1 MVRKINYGKIL
12 LVIFLTVL
20 IWVWA
25 DLALDDELP
34 VSGAT
39 ISIAK
44 STNPNLWVSFDDDES
59 SVSVDN
65 ILLKGPASRI
75 GNARRKLNDGSLVL
89 AFFLDA
95 EQEGLTDPGE
105 HPLDVLAF
113 LKKSS
118 QTKELGLTV
127 ESCEPDKLS
136 VNVVKLVKKS
146 LTVKCFDEDG
156 IPLKAESIPSKVDM
170 FVPGGWEGEKL
181 TAEVQLTRGEIEP
194 ARWAPIEKRPYVELA
209 AGQRREAAT
218 PVKIKLPPEADPR
231 SDYFVTATLAIA
243 LSPNLQGRYK
253 VVVSNLD
260 AVMERIAI
268 RATLDAKRAYELQPY
283 PPMTLYIFDDDA
295 QKGTEEQQREV
306 VYNFPPEFVRK
317 GEIELKNPDPPVV
330 ARFKLIEL
338 KLLPSATAS
347 STE

>member
-1 MVRKINYGKIL
+1 MVRKVNYGKIL
-12 LVIFLTVL
+12 IVIFLTVL

-44 STNPNLWVSFDDDES
+44 STSPNLWVSFDDDES
-59 SVSVDN
+59 SVSIDN

-146 LTVKCFDEDG
+146 LTVKCFDENGDS
-156 IPLKAESIPSKVDM
+156 LKAESIPSKVDM
-170 FVPGGWEGEKL
+170 FVPEDWEGEQL
-181 TAEVQLTRGEIEP
+181 IAEVQLTRGEVEP
-194 ARWAPIEKRPYVELA
+194 ARWAPVEKRPYVELA

-218 PVKIKLPPEADPR
+218 PVKIKLPSEEER
-231 SDYFVTATLAIA
+231 LSNYTITAATPGII
-243 LSPNLQGRYK
+243 LSLTLQGKYD
-253 VVVSNLD
+253 VEIDNLPE
-260 AVMERIAI
+260 VIGGITI
-268 RATLDAKRAYELQPY
+268 RATLDAKRAYEKMRYQVILEIY
-283 PPMTLYIFDDDA
+283 DEDA
-295 QKGTEEQQREV
+295 LSTEPLKRELI
-306 VYNFPPEFVRK
+306 YNFPAEYVRK
-317 GEIELKNPDPPVV
+317 GEIELKNPDQPVI
-330 ARFKLIEL
+330 ARFKL
-338 KLLPSATAS
+338 KRLPSAAAS

>member
-44 STNPNLWVSFDDDES
+44 STNPNLWVSFNDES
-59 SVSVDN
+59 FVSIDN
-65 ILLKGPASRI
+65 IVLKGPASRI
-75 GNARRKLNDGSLVL
+75 GNARRKLNDGSLVIE
-89 AFFLDA
+89 FFLDA
-95 EQEGLTDPGE
+95 EQEGLTDPGK

-113 LKKSS
+113 LKKSR
-118 QTKELGLTV
+118 QIKELGLTV

-136 VNVVKLVKKS
+136 VNVVKLVEKK

-156 IPLKAESIPSKVDM
+156 IPLIKAESIPSKVDM
-170 FVPGGWEGEKL
+170 FVPEHWAGEAL
-181 TAEVQLTRGEIEP
+181 TAEVRLTRSEIEQ
-194 ARWAPIEKRPYVELA
+194 ARLSAIVKKPYIELVA
-209 AGQRREAAT
+209 DQTREAAT
-218 PVKIKLPPEADPR
+218 TVEITTPLQEDPR
-231 SDYFVTATLAIA
+231 SDCFVTATLAIA
-243 LSPNLQGRYK
+243 LSPNLQGKYK

-268 RATLDAKRAYELQPY
+268 RATPDAKRAYELQPY
-283 PPMTLYIFDDDA
+283 APMTLYIFDDDA
-295 QKGTEEQQREV
+295 QKGTEEQRREV

-317 GEIELKNPDPPVV
+317 GEIELKNPQQP
-330 ARFKLIEL
+330 AEAKFKLIPL
-338 KLLPSATAS
+338 SSAAAPSN
-347 STE
+347 E